1 MDMDDLQCVTIYTDG
16 GCAPNPGPGG
26 YGVVP
31 RYGAHRREL
40 SAGYLVTT
48 NNCMELL
55 ATVVGLRALTRRCR
69 VLLYSDSTYIV
80 DAMNGGWPRRWAANE
95 WKRSE
100 KKAAAN
106 SDLWAELL
114 RLCDA
119 HEVAFV
125 WVKGHAGDPDN
136 ERCDRL
142 AAAATRGATLLT
154 DAGYGMPPVSPL
166 FDAT

>member
-1 MDMDDLQCVTIYTDG
+1 
-16 GCAPNPGPGG
+16 
-26 YGVVP
+26 
-31 RYGAHRREL
+31 L
-40 SAGYLVTT
+40 SL
-48 NNCMELL
+48 NN
-55 ATVVGLRALTRRCR
+55 
-69 VLLYSDSTYIV
+69 SDSTYIV

-100 KKAAAN
+100 KKATAN